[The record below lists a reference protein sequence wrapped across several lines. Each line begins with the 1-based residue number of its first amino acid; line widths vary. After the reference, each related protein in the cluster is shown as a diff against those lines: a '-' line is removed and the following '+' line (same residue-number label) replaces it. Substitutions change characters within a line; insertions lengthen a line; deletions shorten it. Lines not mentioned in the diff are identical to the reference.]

1 MKYRNPKIIIQ
12 EIYVLLDELGKVVAS
27 DGSLKDK
34 SLTKSRVKAGIT
46 ESIIDLINSD
56 FFNEPKELSEIRD
69 GLHSEGVNKPTTSLM
84 KPLLRLVKG
93 KILKREMVDGKW
105 KYQRR

>member
-12 EIYVLLDELGKVVAS
+12 EIYALLDELNNTAVKDTG
-27 DGSLKDK
+27 LKDK
-34 SLTKSRVKAGIT
+34 SFMKNRTKTGLT
-46 ESIIDLINSD
+46 ESIIDLINND
-56 FFNEPKELSEIRD
+56 FFNEPKELFEIRD
-69 GLHSEGVNKPTTSLM
+69 GLRSEGVNKPTTSLM

-105 KYQRR
+105 KYKHR

>member
-1 MKYRNPKIIIQ
+1 MKNRNPKIIIQ
-12 EIYVLLDELGKVVAS
+12 EIYSLLEELNGAITS
-27 DGSLKDK
+27 GLSLKDK
-34 SLTKSRVKAGIT
+34 SLTKSRNRTGLT
-46 ESIIDLINSD
+46 ESIIDLINSN

-69 GLHSEGVNKPTTSLM
+69 GLRSEGINKPTTSLM
-84 KPLLRLVKG
+84 KPLLRLIKG